1 MNTTY
6 DYDIFGSPITGNYT
20 TGADYGY
27 LGKPYDSITGLYNY
41 GYRDYSPQTVRFT
54 TVDPIRDGANWFAYV
69 NNDPVNYID
78 LWGLAPKQHTDKT
91 GVSRVIAELKDC
103 VGYSIEVGTGLE
115 VSVSLGT
122 VLNGSLSLDAGTL
135 ETVVDKNGQNSYDTV
150 GASLTVSL
158 LDFGEIGVGVEKK
171 AIASDSD
178 KYFDHVKNA
187 WDAETEIVPVAKINV
202 KGNSIS
208 GHEQDF
214 VIGIGGQIGIGVSV
228 WGNITEAYDA
238 IKQTGS
244 YIKRKIE
251 RVIKSW

>member
-1 MNTTY
+1 M
-6 DYDIFGSPITGNYT
+6 
-20 TGADYGY
+20 
-27 LGKPYDSITGLYNY
+27 
-41 GYRDYSPQTVRFT
+41 
-54 TVDPIRDGANWFAYV
+54 
-69 NNDPVNYID
+69 
-78 LWGLAPKQHTDKT
+78 
-91 GVSRVIAELKDC
+91 
-103 VGYSIEVGTGLE
+103 
-115 VSVSLGT
+115 
-122 VLNGSLSLDAGTL
+122 DAGTL

-214 VIGIGGQIGIGVSV
+214 VIGIGGQIAMERDITGKL
-228 WGNITEAYDA
+228 TEA
-238 IKQTGS
+238 S
-244 YIKRKIE
+244 HHL
-251 RVIKSW
+251 

>member
-1 MNTTY
+1 M
-6 DYDIFGSPITGNYT
+6 
-20 TGADYGY
+20 
-27 LGKPYDSITGLYNY
+27 
-41 GYRDYSPQTVRFT
+41 
-54 TVDPIRDGANWFAYV
+54 DPIRDGAKWFAYV
-69 NNDPVNYID
+69 NNDPVNYVD

-103 VGYSIEVGTGLE
+103 VGYSIEVGAGLE

-171 AIASDSD
+171 ATASDSD
-178 KYFDHVKNA
+178 KFFDHVKNA
-187 WDAETEIVPVAKINV
+187 WDAETEIVPVAKITV

-228 WGNITEAYDA
+228 WGNITEAYDV